1 MLDNGKIT
9 ARRRRLQSQ
18 AVDFDPHG
26 WRRFKDG
33 PITVRCKLHQRGLLA
48 LRLKPIFEARAK
60 EKQLSTLTQNASV
73 SLKSDE
79 RASPIRTDV
88 AVAEAA
94 NLGKDTIRRVKPEIA
109 TRTLLKT
116 GVTGVTGVQ
125 PNTGAAFAVTR
136 PEVSGVTGVT
146 PP

>member
-33 PITVRCKLHQRGLLA
+33 PITARCEL

-60 EKQLSTLTQNASV
+60 ENQAAMGGTLRP
-73 SLKSDE
+73 KSDE
-79 RASPIRTDV
+79 VETPIRTDV
-88 AVAEAA
+88 AVAAAA
-94 NLGKDTIRRVKPEIA
+94 NLGKDTIRKITIRLP
-109 TRTLLKT
+109 
-116 GVTGVTGVQ
+116 
-125 PNTGAAFAVTR
+125 
-136 PEVSGVTGVT
+136 
-146 PP
+146 

>member
-33 PITVRCKLHQRGLLA
+33 PITVRCKLHQRGVLA

-60 EKQLSTLTQNASV
+60 ANLIASGENFGKG
-73 SLKSDE
+73 SPKSDE
-79 RASPIRTDV
+79 PITPIRTDV
-88 AVAEAA
+88 AVAAAA